1 MSLLLDLADYDGKA
15 VATLEAIRASRDP
28 TPAILSESIG
38 LIDAPDDTVS
48 VGATWLLRAWL
59 EDGATLDVAQI
70 SDFAARLAH
79 LAAPWARLHACQSVR
94 SLGSPDTASAH
105 RIAMFLRDCRSSDR
119 PFLRAW
125 ATDGMHALSQCHPVF
140 EAEADR
146 MLADAFSDP
155 AASVRAR
162 ARRIA
167 EG

>member
-15 VATLEAIRASRDP
+15 VATLEAIRVSRDP
-28 TPAILSESIG
+28 TPSILSESIG
-38 LIDAPDDTVS
+38 LADAPDDPVS

-59 EDGATLDVAQI
+59 EEGATLDAAQI
-70 SDFAARLAH
+70 SDFAARLEH
-79 LAAPWARLHACQSVR
+79 VTAAWARLHACQCVR
-94 SLGSPDTASAH
+94 SLGSPDAESAD
-105 RIAMFLRDCRSSDR
+105 RIATFLRDCRSSER

-162 ARRIA
+162 ARRIV